1 MSVVDT
7 DSTRAWR
14 IQVAHLRQELLSPV
28 NALLG
33 YAEIMHE
40 EASGAGRP
48 DILPDMNRILG
59 AARDLAGKVDRLVDG
74 DRARSPPGSV
84 AAAREQELRHEL
96 RTPLNA
102 IKGYGEMLLED
113 AAHFPSDSLRED
125 INRLLVAATDLLQ
138 RLDRIV
144 RFSVDSKETSLAN
157 DQGAVIVSDLMRSL
171 GRFGMSPMPSPKPAP
186 FSLSTISTPTA
197 ICCHVD

>member
-7 DSTRAWR
+7 DSTLAWR

-59 AARDLAGKVDRLVDG
+59 AQARRQNNPCRRNADCRPPRPPDQFEIGFHACQQQQHQYSEIGYRLEH
-74 DRARSPPGSV
+74 R
-84 AAAREQELRHEL
+84 
-96 RTPLNA
+96 PLSA
-102 IKGYGEMLLED
+102 SGRKK
-113 AAHFPSDSLRED
+113 
-125 INRLLVAATDLLQ
+125 RLLPPR
-138 RLDRIV
+138 RL
-144 RFSVDSKETSLAN
+144 
-157 DQGAVIVSDLMRSL
+157 
-171 GRFGMSPMPSPKPAP
+171 
-186 FSLSTISTPTA
+186 
-197 ICCHVD
+197 